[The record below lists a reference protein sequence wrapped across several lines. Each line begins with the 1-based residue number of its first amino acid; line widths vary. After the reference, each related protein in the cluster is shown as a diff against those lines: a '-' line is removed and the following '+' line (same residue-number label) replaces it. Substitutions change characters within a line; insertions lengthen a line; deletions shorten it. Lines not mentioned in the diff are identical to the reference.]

1 MITEDLADYLQVQGK
16 GTKGSNILGYHQD
29 SPDECIILSLYDSR
43 EGFYH
48 EASGH
53 TADEHVFVQVMVR
66 GKNATAVYNKA
77 LELHGLLHI
86 RHGVL
91 NGKKYFSMQC
101 LQRPT
106 PIGKDEQD
114 RHRFTFNVEIHRP
127 QGGA

>member
-1 MITEDLADYLQVQGK
+1 VITEDLADFLQSQGK
-16 GTKGSNILGYHQD
+16 GAKGVNILGYHQD
-29 SPDECIILSLYDSR
+29 KPDECVVLSTYSSGQ
-43 EGFYH
+43 GFFQKD
-48 EASGH
+48 SGH

-77 LELHGLLHI
+77 LEVHALLHV
-86 RHGVL
+86 RKGVL
-91 NGKKYFSMQC
+91 NGKKYYSVQC